1 MRSLSHDIFSSKKIL
16 DDTRLFS
23 WPVILVFVLG
33 FVIRFFASWH
43 TYIVNPDGTLYIYQ
57 AKAIYY
63 GQWDQL
69 SSCAL
74 KSVSNYPLFV
84 AGAYVILHDWII
96 SAKAISLIF
105 GSITL
110 IPVYL
115 LLRRFLDQKISMLGI
130 LVFAVSPLLVAR
142 SADVIRDPIYW
153 FFSAL
158 GLYFFISAD
167 QKRYRLPLL
176 LASLTFILAAWAR
189 VEAILY
195 LVVSCPFLLA
205 VRQPNKVQK
214 IVVFLSPAILILIML
229 FLSTSVPD
237 ISSKYIFRWQEIGDK
252 FSEPLVQ
259 YKNLRESLEEL
270 AQQTPDGNLPHFLPK
285 ARNMIWLIALG
296 TLVRYMAGIYFYPFF
311 AVFLV
316 GLAGVR
322 RRTKE
327 DPRILYL
334 ALNSVF
340 ALVLLYVH
348 IIQTWMIYYRF
359 MALLLLPSF
368 VFLGFGMQRIVR
380 FFQTRL
386 RLKPLAVLLTVSLL
400 IVLIPLPKNSKSNEK
415 DKLVFKEIGQLI
427 AGIEGNDHEIGVATA
442 SSWTMSHVSFYAN
455 LKYEGAICPLKYG
468 NIKQL
473 AGNSDEMFLSN
484 LKKAEV
490 EYFLWEERSW
500 ARERLDFLI
509 RQTPMSL
516 IEIGRWS
523 HADTGQLVLFR
534 VLPE

>member
-1 MRSLSHDIFSSKKIL
+1 MRSLSHDTCSSKKIL

-33 FVIRFFASWH
+33 FAIRFFASWH
-43 TYIVNPDGTLYIYQ
+43 TFIVNPDGALYIYQ

-63 GQWDQL
+63 GQWNQL
-69 SSCAL
+69 SSCVL
-74 KSVSNYPLFV
+74 KFVSNYPLFV
-84 AGAYVILHDWII
+84 AGAYVILRDWII

-115 LLRRFLDQKISMLGI
+115 LLRRFLDQKISMLSI
-130 LVFAVSPLLVAR
+130 LVFAVSPLFVAR
-142 SADVIRDPIYW
+142 SADVIRDPVCW

-158 GLYFFISAD
+158 GLYFFVSAD

-176 LASLTFILAAWAR
+176 LTSLSFILAAWAR

-195 LVVSCPFLLA
+195 FAVSCLFLLA
-205 VRQPNKVQK
+205 VRRTKKLEK
-214 IVVFLSPAILILIML
+214 IVVFLTPAILILIML
-229 FLSTSVPD
+229 FLSASVSD
-237 ISSKYIFRWQEIGDK
+237 ISSKNLFRWQEIGDK
-252 FSEPLVQ
+252 FSEPLIQ
-259 YKNLRESLEEL
+259 YRSLRESLEKL
-270 AQQTPDGNLPHFLPK
+270 AQQIPDGNLPHFLPK
-285 ARNMIWLIALG
+285 ARNMIWFIALG

-316 GLAGVR
+316 GLAGVGR
-322 RRTKE
+322 RIKE

-334 ALNSVF
+334 SLNSVF
-340 ALVLLYVH
+340 GLVLLYVH
-348 IIQTWMIYYRF
+348 LIQTWMIYDRF
-359 MALLLLPSF
+359 MALFLLPSF
-368 VFLGFGMQRIVR
+368 IFLGFGMERILR
-380 FFQTRL
+380 FLQTRFHI
-386 RLKPLAVLLTVSLL
+386 KAPVAFFVASGL
-400 IVLIPLPKNSKSNEK
+400 IVLVSLPKNLNSREQ

-427 AGIEGNDHEIGVATA
+427 AGIEGNDHEIDVATA
-442 SSWTMSHVSFYAN
+442 SLWTMTHVSFYAN
-455 LKYEGAICPLKYG
+455 LKYKGAICPLKYG

-473 AGNSDEMFLSN
+473 AGNSDETFLSN
-484 LKKAEV
+484 LKKAGV

-509 RQTPMSL
+509 RQTPKSL
-516 IEIGRWS
+516 IEIGRWR

-534 VLPE
+534 VIPE